1 MGQIW
6 EGEGGQWTCESGQI
20 VLNRAV
26 LVGGAGTHHFCGG
39 LGVVRRHVLL
49 QGHLCVAHPATV
61 GAGEGLGLLH
71 REGLT
76 PVVQVWGEKWGG
88 WVSRRGASPGP
99 CWDREERW
107 NAPQLNGAKTAGPPV
122 TEIKWTYS

>member
-1 MGQIW
+1 M
-6 EGEGGQWTCESGQI
+6 
-20 VLNRAV
+20 
-26 LVGGAGTHHFCGG
+26 
-39 LGVVRRHVLL
+39 VRRHVLL

-88 WVSRRGASPGP
+88 GERVLDQTAS
-99 CWDREERW
+99 CWDRGERW

-122 TEIKWTYS
+122 TEIKWTYA